1 MARLLVATADKQ
13 SPSQLASLE
22 PTGRSN
28 VRPVR
33 PRTSWHTRLELV
45 FLIGPAFVLFVG
57 FVLVPIAL
65 AARYSLYNWSGFG
78 PLKDFIGV
86 QNYRQALDDPVFRSA
101 IYHNLVLAGLA
112 LVLQLPAAV
121 GTALLLNRKLRG
133 QGLLRLITFAPYVL
147 SEATTAVIWLL
158 LLEPGGFVDQ
168 VMKAVGLGGL
178 VQVWLANIHIVLYT
192 LFVVITWK
200 YIGFGIILFLAG
212 LQGIPSELKEAV
224 LLDGASPRQSF
235 RHLTLPLLG
244 PTIRIWV
251 FLAVIGSFQLFD
263 LVWIMTEG
271 GPANAS
277 NTMVTYLIYNGI
289 DSTEFGF
296 GSAVAVLLFIFCLV
310 FALAYQRY
318 ALRRDIAGAVTRA
331 VG

>member
-1 MARLLVATADKQ
+1 MARLLVASADRQ
-13 SPSQLASLE
+13 APPQLAS
-22 PTGRSN
+22 PTAGRSN
-28 VRPVR
+28 LRPAR
-33 PRTSWHTRLELV
+33 HRTSWRTRLELAI
-45 FLIGPAFVLFVG
+45 LIGPALLLFVG
-57 FVLVPIAL
+57 FVLVPIGIAGQ
-65 AARYSLYNWSGFG
+65 YSLYNWSGFG
-78 PLKDFIGV
+78 PLSNFVGLH
-86 QNYRQALDDPVFRSA
+86 NYRVALDDPVFRGA
-101 IYHNLVLAGLA
+101 IYHNLILAGLA
-112 LVLQLPAAV
+112 LVFQLPLAV

-133 QGLLRLITFAPYVL
+133 QSFLRLVAFAPYVL

-168 VMKAVGLGGL
+168 LMKSVGLGSV
-178 VQVWLANIHIVLYT
+178 VQLWLANIHIVLYT

-200 YIGFGIILFLAG
+200 YVGFGIILFLAG

-224 LLDGASPRQSF
+224 LLDGASARQSF
-235 RHLTLPLLG
+235 RHLILPLLA

-277 NTMVTYLIYNGI
+277 NTMVTYLIYNGF

-296 GSAVAVLLFIFCLV
+296 GSAVAVLLFIFCFI
-310 FALAYQRY
+310 FALMYQRF